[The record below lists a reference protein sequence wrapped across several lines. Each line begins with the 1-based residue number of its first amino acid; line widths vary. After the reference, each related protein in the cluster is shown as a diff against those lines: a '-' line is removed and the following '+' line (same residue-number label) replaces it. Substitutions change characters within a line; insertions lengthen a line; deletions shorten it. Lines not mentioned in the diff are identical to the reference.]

1 MAPKNGNIREKD
13 KHPGHAHIVK
23 NQRCSQRDQLQKK
36 SFLARSQSSEFQQNK
51 TDFDPL
57 QAMNTLACSYV
68 SCPSEKS
75 TLYSPSIKAWTALST
90 LLSNCCN
97 TKTISLLLLFGTID
111 RIALIWK
118 EKREDSNMQV
128 YHYHVENTVT
138 MQMHAYINAYHIQQ
152 YCFIL
157 ICSPYL
163 AHAIKGNNFKR
174 PNRQLVPSKPEAKSL
189 SHTWRNH
196 LTKLTLIWP

>member
-1 MAPKNGNIREKD
+1 MVPKNGNIREKD
-13 KHPGHAHIVK
+13 KHPGHTHIVK
-23 NQRCSQRDQLQKK
+23 KQRCSQRDQLQKK

-138 MQMHAYINAYHIQQ
+138 MQMHAYINASI
-152 YCFIL
+152 
-157 ICSPYL
+157 P
-163 AHAIKGNNFKR
+163 NNTV
-174 PNRQLVPSKPEAKSL
+174 LYWYVL
-189 SHTWRNH
+189 H
-196 LTKLTLIWP
+196 IWPMQLKETILRDQTDNWYPVSLKLNPSVTPGEII